1 MKYSETIALYSD
13 SPIDREKLLQLERY
27 LNERNIEVRLTHIGY
42 SLSEVQDML
51 QREGPTYIISLR
63 VLREEILPVT
73 DRKDASSFGLL
84 IDTLRNKLIQLS
96 PSESLTIVDP
106 YLFPTGIKNQ
116 AEYLTLFE
124 QIVDSI
130 IGKIKLVRFVTQP
143 SYSDELY
150 KKTVNLLENMNPHI
164 SVEHSKSEYF
174 HDRFWI
180 ADDQRGILVGTSLS
194 GLGNKYALVDNIRDS
209 DTNSIVE
216 ELRRLELI

>member
-27 LNERNIEVRLTHIGY
+27 LNERNIEVRLTDIGY

-51 QREGPTYIISLR
+51 QREGPSYIMSLR

-96 PSESLTIVDP
+96 PSESLTMVDR
-106 YLFPTGIKNQ
+106 YLFSKDIKNQ

-124 QIVDSI
+124 QIVDSV

-180 ADDQRGILVGTSLS
+180 ADDQRGIFVGTSLN

-216 ELRRLELI
+216 ELRRLKLI

>member
-1 MKYSETIALYSD
+1 MTYSETIVLRSD
-13 SPIDREKLLQLERY
+13 NPIDREILLQLERY
-27 LNERNIEVRLTHIGY
+27 LNERNIKVRLIDIGY

-51 QREGPTYIISLR
+51 QREGPTYIMSL
-63 VLREEILPVT
+63 VELREELLPVT

-96 PSESLTIVDP
+96 PSKSLTIVDR
-106 YLFPTGIKNQ
+106 YLFPKGIKNQ
-116 AEYLTLFE
+116 DEYLTLFK
-124 QIVDSI
+124 QIVDSV

-180 ADDQRGILVGTSLS
+180 ADDQRGIFVGTSLN
-194 GLGNKYALVDNIRDS
+194 GLGNKYALVDNIRES

>member
-1 MKYSETIALYSD
+1 MKYSEAIALYSD
-13 SPIDREKLLQLERY
+13 SPIDREKLLQVERY
-27 LNERNIEVRLTHIGY
+27 LNERNIEVRLTDIGY

-51 QREGPTYIISLR
+51 QREGPTYIMSLR

-73 DRKDASSFGLL
+73 NRKDASSLGLL

-96 PSESLTIVDP
+96 PSESLTIVDG
-106 YLFPTGIKNQ
+106 YLFATNIKNQ

-124 QIVDSI
+124 QIVSSV
-130 IGKIKLVRFVTQP
+130 IGKIKLVRFVTLP
-143 SYSDELY
+143 SYNNELY
-150 KKTVNLLENMNPHI
+150 KKTVTLLENMNPHI

-180 ADDQRGILVGTSLS
+180 ADDQRGIFVGTSLN

>member
-13 SPIDREKLLQLERY
+13 SPIDHEKLLQLERY
-27 LNERNIEVRLTHIGY
+27 LNEKNIEVRLTDIGY

-51 QREGPTYIISLR
+51 QREGPTYIMSLR

-73 DRKDASSFGLL
+73 NRKDASSLGLL
-84 IDTLRNKLIQLS
+84 IDTLRNKLLQLS
-96 PSESLTIVDP
+96 PSESLTIVDG
-106 YLFPTGIKNQ
+106 YLFATNIKNQ

-124 QIVDSI
+124 QIVNSV
-130 IGKIKLVRFVTQP
+130 IGKIKLVRFVTLP
-143 SYSDELY
+143 SYNDELY
-150 KKTVNLLENMNPHI
+150 KKTVTLLENMNPHI

-180 ADDQRGILVGTSLS
+180 ADDQRGIFVGTSLN